1 MCVYRCSHDAFL
13 VTSGGGTRALLREN
27 NLPAP
32 RLGGT
37 RGTIRPG
44 DGKGLAAGSPGP
56 VHIAGA
62 GPAPLKKSKSVKMMS
77 EDGKEGGDSGAGG
90 ADDGKAAPKLTRSS
104 SSKKFFSFRRYIESD
119 EANELPTLLREP
131 PPAMF
136 NPGRPVR
143 SRDVGKTTSIPNL
156 KNMGVRPIRTSISA
170 QKDSAQHLLY
180 LRIATPFDPPDE
192 RPYSI
197 LKVGQDYIEEGKR
210 VREKRQHAQYKF
222 VSTRDSVA
230 VVVSTSTV
238 LCASLPP

>member
-1 MCVYRCSHDAFL
+1 
-13 VTSGGGTRALLREN
+13 
-27 NLPAP
+27 
-32 RLGGT
+32 
-37 RGTIRPG
+37 
-44 DGKGLAAGSPGP
+44 

-62 GPAPLKKSKSVKMMS
+62 AGVAPLKKSKSIKMAS
-77 EDGKEGGDSGAGG
+77 EDGKEGGDNSGANG
-90 ADDGKAAPKLTRSS
+90 AEDSKAAPKLTRKS
-104 SSKKFFSFRRYIESD
+104 SSKKFFSFRRYLESD

-210 VREKRQHAQYKF
+210 VRESRKHAQYKF
-222 VSTRDSVA
+222 VSA
-230 VVVSTSTV
+230 LVVLVSFG
-238 LCASLPP
+238 L